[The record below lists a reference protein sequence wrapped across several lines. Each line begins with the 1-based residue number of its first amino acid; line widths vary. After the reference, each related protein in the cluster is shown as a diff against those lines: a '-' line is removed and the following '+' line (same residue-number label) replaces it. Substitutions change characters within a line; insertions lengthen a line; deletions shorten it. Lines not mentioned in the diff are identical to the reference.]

1 MKQLFID
8 TAHRHLTVACVE
20 NDVIVSLFHQD
31 AFKSQSEKVM
41 DAINECFTEA
51 DWQPRQLESVILTQ
65 GPGSYTGVRIAMTV
79 AKVLASVAP
88 ISIFTTTSLQLI
100 AGSSKNTFVLLDA
113 RSSRAYGG
121 LVNEGLLV
129 DDASIFTIEQVQ
141 QLKENHPD
149 WQFAGDLH
157 LIKETERWMDI
168 KDGIMTCIR
177 YATLVEDIDALIPL
191 YLKSNQEYQL

>member
-41 DAINECFTEA
+41 DAINECFIKA
-51 DWQPRQLESVILTQ
+51 NWQPRQIESIVLTQ

-79 AKVLASVAP
+79 AKVLASVAQ
-88 ISIFTTTSLQLI
+88 ISIYTTTSLQLI
-100 AGSSKNTFVLLDA
+100 AGSNKNTFVILDA
-113 RSSRAYGG
+113 RSSRVYGG

-129 DDASIFTIEQVQ
+129 DDASIFTIEKVQ

-157 LIKETERWMDI
+157 LIGEADWWLDI
-168 KDGIMTCIR
+168 EDGVLTCIR

-191 YLKSNQEYQL
+191 YLKSSQEYQI

>member
-41 DAINECFTEA
+41 DAINECFIKA
-51 DWQPRQLESVILTQ
+51 NWQPRQLESIVLTQ

-88 ISIFTTTSLQLI
+88 ISIYTTTSLQLI
-100 AGSSKNTFVLLDA
+100 AGSNKNTFVILDA
-113 RSSRAYGG
+113 RSSRVYGG

-129 DDASIFTIEQVQ
+129 DDASIFTIEKVQ

-157 LIKETERWMDI
+157 LIGEADRWLDI
-168 KDGIMTCIR
+168 EDGVLTCIR

-191 YLKSNQEYQL
+191 YLKSSQEYQI

>member
-41 DAINECFTEA
+41 DAINECFIKA
-51 DWQPRQLESVILTQ
+51 NWQPRQLESIILTQ

-88 ISIFTTTSLQLI
+88 ISIYTTTSLQLI
-100 AGSSKNTFVLLDA
+100 AGSNKNTFVLLDA
-113 RSSRAYGG
+113 RSSRVYGG

-129 DDASIFTIEQVQ
+129 DDASIFTIEKVQ

-157 LIKETERWMDI
+157 LIGEADRWFDI
-168 KDGIMTCIR
+168 EDGVLSCIR
-177 YATLVEDIDALIPL
+177 YAKFVEDIDALIPL
-191 YLKSNQEYQL
+191 YLKSSQEYQI